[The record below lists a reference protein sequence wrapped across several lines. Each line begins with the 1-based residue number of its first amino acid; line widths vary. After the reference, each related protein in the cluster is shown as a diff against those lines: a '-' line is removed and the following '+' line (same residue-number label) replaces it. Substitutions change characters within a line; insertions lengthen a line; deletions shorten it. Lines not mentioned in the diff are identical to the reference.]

1 MSACGVAENKDGDVC
16 RVDPQQLI
24 KEKERRLIFRV
35 QYQLWAE
42 PAQVSDPPVKLTE
55 EQDGCFFSFVS
66 SS

>member
-1 MSACGVAENKDGDVC
+1 M
-16 RVDPQQLI
+16 DPQQLI

-55 EQDGCFFSFVS
+55 EEEEDGCFFSFIS

>member
-1 MSACGVAENKDGDVC
+1 M
-16 RVDPQQLI
+16 DPQQLI

-55 EQDGCFFSFVS
+55 EEEEEEDGCFFSFVS